1 MTTMYPELVSYAA
14 IDNTNLINTEQW
26 AKIAKLA
33 LRSSS
38 TVEHVLSNLRVDYDE
53 NASHEK
59 QNFVGKIPCGKDYY
73 LHGMLHWT
81 GSTHT

>member
-1 MTTMYPELVSYAA
+1 MTNPELVSHAA
-14 IDNTNLINTEQW
+14 IDNTELINTEQW
-26 AKIAKLA
+26 ATIAKLA

-38 TVEHVLSNLRVDYDE
+38 TVEHVLNNLWFEYNESASNKE
-53 NASHEK
+53 
-59 QNFVGKIPCGKDYY
+59 QNLVGKIPCGKNYY